1 MTIPFNKLPWFEHI
15 SSAKF
20 RIHSSLVLQNIFLHN
35 SWLLGN
41 DLLDNL
47 TYFCIIRIHV
57 NFWSSMNSRHNLLDF
72 LHLWRL
78 LLFNESNISRP
89 MWGNLTIISSIFK
102 LHCTAHEFWSQQ
114 SKNRRL
120 STSCLLYSSKFSILF
135 NRFIC

>member
-1 MTIPFNKLPWFEHI
+1 MCYWKEKTLLIGSIPFLLKNQMTITYSKLPWFEWI

-41 DLLDNL
+41 DLFDKL

-57 NFWSSMNSRHNLLDF
+57 NFWSLMNSCHNRLDF

-89 MWGNLTIISSIFK
+89 MWGNLKIISSIFT
-102 LHCTAHEFWSQQ
+102 LQVS
-114 SKNRRL
+114 SGL
-120 STSCLLYSSKFSILF
+120 TSFKE
-135 NRFIC
+135 